1 MAVPTG
7 NAAVPVTLANYCGA
21 RHIKEQHYVAEPV
34 GNNPKEYEKR
44 KKKKKRKE
52 KLEEFKCH

>member
-44 KKKKKRKE
+44 EKKKKKTKGE
-52 KLEEFKCH
+52 T